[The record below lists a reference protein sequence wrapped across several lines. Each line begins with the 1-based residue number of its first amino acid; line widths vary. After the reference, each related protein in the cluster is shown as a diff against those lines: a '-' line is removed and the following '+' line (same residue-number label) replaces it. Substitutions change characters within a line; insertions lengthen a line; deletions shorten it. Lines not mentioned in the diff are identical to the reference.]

1 MFQAFFIYAS
11 KSKCLFWYYL
21 STCVLRHCLTLQP
34 HSITTNLRQRKN
46 ALLLGLAIIFLT
58 LFIYSSVIRPLLEPL
73 FPELPQI
80 PGGIGIKT
88 LFMMLFSIFHAAYV
102 LGWRHTLLFFG
113 VTVAVSWSYEH
124 VGVETGLIYGAYH
137 YTDALGLK
145 LGHVPIIIP
154 IAWFMMIYP
163 SYILANLIGSG
174 RQMIMR
180 EKNNNNSNN
189 RITLVQIL
197 WLSFLSAVIM
207 TAWDLVVDPYLSGPT
222 ERAWIWEDGGQY
234 FGVPLHNFAG
244 WLLTTFTIYFI
255 FRLLSDRIFQVRPS
269 RRPLNTPIILL
280 PLIGYGTMM
289 VTNIIPGEPPEL
301 RIIGPI
307 VMGIPLTIAAT
318 RLLMNNNVGTAAFA
332 KQQPK
337 Q

>member
-1 MFQAFFIYAS
+1 M
-11 KSKCLFWYYL
+11 
-21 STCVLRHCLTLQP
+21 QP
-34 HSITTNLRQRKN
+34 HSITNLRQRKN
-46 ALLLGLAIIFLT
+46 VFLLGLAITFLA
-58 LFIYSSVIRPLLEPL
+58 LFIYSSIIRPLLEPL
-73 FPELPQI
+73 FTELPRI

-113 VTVAVSWSYEH
+113 ITVAVSWSYEH

-163 SYILANLIGSG
+163 SYIIANLIGSG
-174 RQMIMR
+174 RQMMTR
-180 EKNNNNSNN
+180 DKKNNNNP
-189 RITLVQIL
+189 ITLVQIL

-234 FGVPLHNFAG
+234 FGVPLHNFGG
-244 WLLTTFTIYFI
+244 WLLTTFTIYFV
-255 FRLLSDRIFQVRPS
+255 FRLLSERKFQMHTS
-269 RRPLNTPIILL
+269 RRPLTTSIILL
-280 PLIGYGTMM
+280 PLISYGATMIA
-289 VTNIIPGEPPEL
+289 NIIPGEPPEL
-301 RIIGPI
+301 QIIGPI
-307 VMGIPLTIAAT
+307 VMGIPLVIAAT

-332 KQQPK
+332 KQPK

>member
-1 MFQAFFIYAS
+1 M
-11 KSKCLFWYYL
+11 
-21 STCVLRHCLTLQP
+21 QP
-34 HSITTNLRQRKN
+34 HSITNLRQRKN
-46 ALLLGLAIIFLT
+46 VFLLGLAITFLA
-58 LFIYSSVIRPLLEPL
+58 LFIYSSIIRPLLEPL
-73 FPELPQI
+73 FAELPRI
-80 PGGIGIKT
+80 PGGIGVKT

-113 VTVAVSWSYEH
+113 ITVAVSWSYEH

-163 SYILANLIGSG
+163 SYIIANLIGSG
-174 RQMIMR
+174 RQMMTR
-180 EKNNNNSNN
+180 DKKKNNNNP
-189 RITLVQIL
+189 ITLVQIL

-234 FGVPLHNFAG
+234 FGVPLHNFGG
-244 WLLTTFTIYFI
+244 WLLTTFTIYFV
-255 FRLLSDRIFQVRPS
+255 FRLLSERKFQMHTS
-269 RRPLNTPIILL
+269 RRPLTTSIILL
-280 PLIGYGTMM
+280 PLISYGATMIA
-289 VTNIIPGEPPEL
+289 NIIPGEPPEL

-307 VMGIPLTIAAT
+307 VMGIPLVIAAT

-332 KQQPK
+332 KQPK

>member
-1 MFQAFFIYAS
+1 
-11 KSKCLFWYYL
+11 
-21 STCVLRHCLTLQP
+21 VQP
-34 HSITTNLRQRKN
+34 HSIINLQQRKN
-46 ALLLGLAIIFLT
+46 VFLLGLAITFLV
-58 LFIYSSVIRPLLEPL
+58 LFIYSSIIRPLLEPL
-73 FPELPQI
+73 FPELPRI

-102 LGWRHTLLFFG
+102 LGWRDTLLFFG
-113 VTVAVSWSYEH
+113 ITVAVSWSYEH

-137 YTDALGLK
+137 YTDALGPK

-163 SYILANLIGSG
+163 SYIIANLIGSG
-174 RQMIMR
+174 RQMMMMR
-180 EKNNNNSNN
+180 EKNNYSNN
-189 RITLVQIL
+189 PITLVEIL

-234 FGVPLHNFAG
+234 FGVPLHNFGG

-255 FRLLSDRIFQVRPS
+255 FRLLSERTFQI
-269 RRPLNTPIILL
+269 RRSHPLTTSIILL
-280 PLIGYGTMM
+280 PLISYGATMIA
-289 VTNIIPGEPPEL
+289 NIIPGEPPEL

-307 VMGIPLTIAAT
+307 VMGIPLVIAAT

-332 KQQPK
+332 KQPQ

>member
-1 MFQAFFIYAS
+1 
-11 KSKCLFWYYL
+11 
-21 STCVLRHCLTLQP
+21 VQP
-34 HSITTNLRQRKN
+34 HSITNLQQRKN
-46 ALLLGLAIIFLT
+46 AFLLGLAIIFLA
-58 LFIYSSVIRPLLEPL
+58 LFIYSSIIRPLLEPL
-73 FPELPQI
+73 FPELPRI
-80 PGGIGIKT
+80 HGGIGIKT
-88 LFMMLFSIFHAAYV
+88 LFIMLFSIFHASYV

-113 VTVAVSWSYEH
+113 ITVAVSWSYEH

-163 SYILANLIGSG
+163 SYIIANLIGSG
-174 RQMIMR
+174 RQMMMMDK
-180 EKNNNNSNN
+180 KNNNN

-197 WLSFLSAVIM
+197 WLSFLSAVMM

-234 FGVPLHNFAG
+234 FGVPLHNFGG

-255 FRLLSDRIFQVRPS
+255 FRLLSERKFQVRPS
-269 RRPLNTPIILL
+269 RPLTTSIILL
-280 PLIGYGTMM
+280 PLISYGTMM
-289 VTNIIPGEPPEL
+289 VANIIPGEPPEL
-301 RIIGPI
+301 QIIGPI
-307 VMGIPLTIAAT
+307 VMGIPLAVAAI

-332 KQQPK
+332 KQPK

>member
-1 MFQAFFIYAS
+1 M
-11 KSKCLFWYYL
+11 
-21 STCVLRHCLTLQP
+21 QP
-34 HSITTNLRQRKN
+34 HSITNLRQRKN
-46 ALLLGLAIIFLT
+46 VFLLGLAITFLA
-58 LFIYSSVIRPLLEPL
+58 LFIYSSIIRPLLEPL
-73 FPELPQI
+73 FAELPRI

-113 VTVAVSWSYEH
+113 ITVAVSWSYEH

-163 SYILANLIGSG
+163 SYIIANLIGSG
-174 RQMIMR
+174 RQMMTR
-180 EKNNNNSNN
+180 DKKKNNNNP
-189 RITLVQIL
+189 ITLVQIL

-234 FGVPLHNFAG
+234 FGVPLHNFGG

-255 FRLLSDRIFQVRPS
+255 FRLLSERKFQMHTS
-269 RRPLNTPIILL
+269 RRPLTTSIILL
-280 PLIGYGTMM
+280 PLISYGATMIA
-289 VTNIIPGEPPEL
+289 NIIPGEPPEL

-307 VMGIPLTIAAT
+307 VMGIPLVIAAT

-332 KQQPK
+332 KQPK

>member
-1 MFQAFFIYAS
+1 MLIGIIFIHV
-11 KSKCLFWYYL
+11 FWGIAII
-21 STCVLRHCLTLQP
+21 TVQP
-34 HSITTNLRQRKN
+34 HSITNLRQRKN
-46 ALLLGLAIIFLT
+46 VFLLGLAITFLA
-58 LFIYSSVIRPLLEPL
+58 LFIYSSIIRPLLEPL
-73 FPELPQI
+73 FAELPRI

-113 VTVAVSWSYEH
+113 ITVAVSWSYEH

-163 SYILANLIGSG
+163 SYIIANLIGSG
-174 RQMIMR
+174 RQMMTR
-180 EKNNNNSNN
+180 DKKNNNNNP
-189 RITLVQIL
+189 IPLVQIL

-234 FGVPLHNFAG
+234 FGVPLHNFGG

-255 FRLLSDRIFQVRPS
+255 FRLLSERKFQMHTS
-269 RRPLNTPIILL
+269 RRPLTTSIILL
-280 PLIGYGTMM
+280 PLISYGATMIA
-289 VTNIIPGEPPEL
+289 NIIPGEPPEL

-307 VMGIPLTIAAT
+307 VMGIPLVIAAT

-332 KQQPK
+332 KQPK

>member
-1 MFQAFFIYAS
+1 M
-11 KSKCLFWYYL
+11 
-21 STCVLRHCLTLQP
+21 QP
-34 HSITTNLRQRKN
+34 HSITNLRQRKN
-46 ALLLGLAIIFLT
+46 VFLLGLAITFLA
-58 LFIYSSVIRPLLEPL
+58 LFIYSSIIRPLLEPL
-73 FPELPQI
+73 FAELPRI
-80 PGGIGIKT
+80 PGGIGVKT

-113 VTVAVSWSYEH
+113 ITVAVSWSYEH

-163 SYILANLIGSG
+163 SYIIANLIGSG
-174 RQMIMR
+174 RQMMTR
-180 EKNNNNSNN
+180 DKKKNNNNP
-189 RITLVQIL
+189 ITLVQIL

-234 FGVPLHNFAG
+234 FGVPLHNFGG

-255 FRLLSDRIFQVRPS
+255 FRLLSERKFQMHTS
-269 RRPLNTPIILL
+269 RRPLTTSIILL
-280 PLIGYGTMM
+280 PLISYGATMIA
-289 VTNIIPGEPPEL
+289 NIIPGEPPEL

-307 VMGIPLTIAAT
+307 VMGIPLVIAAT

-332 KQQPK
+332 KQPK

>member
-1 MFQAFFIYAS
+1 M
-11 KSKCLFWYYL
+11 
-21 STCVLRHCLTLQP
+21 QP
-34 HSITTNLRQRKN
+34 HSITNLRQRKN
-46 ALLLGLAIIFLT
+46 VFLLGLAITFLA
-58 LFIYSSVIRPLLEPL
+58 LFIYSSIIRPLLEPL
-73 FPELPQI
+73 FTELPRI

-113 VTVAVSWSYEH
+113 ITVAVSWSYEH

-163 SYILANLIGSG
+163 SYIIANLIGSG
-174 RQMIMR
+174 RQMMTR
-180 EKNNNNSNN
+180 DKKKNNNNP
-189 RITLVQIL
+189 ITLVQIL

-234 FGVPLHNFAG
+234 FGVPLHNFGG

-255 FRLLSDRIFQVRPS
+255 FRLLSERKFQMHTS
-269 RRPLNTPIILL
+269 RRPLTTSIILL
-280 PLIGYGTMM
+280 PLISYGATMIA
-289 VTNIIPGEPPEL
+289 NIIPGEPPEL

-307 VMGIPLTIAAT
+307 VMGIPLVIAAT
-318 RLLMNNNVGTAAFA
+318 RLLMNNNMGTTAFA
-332 KQQPK
+332 KQPK

>member
-1 MFQAFFIYAS
+1 M
-11 KSKCLFWYYL
+11 
-21 STCVLRHCLTLQP
+21 QP
-34 HSITTNLRQRKN
+34 HSITNLQQRKN
-46 ALLLGLAIIFLT
+46 AFLLGLAIIFLA
-58 LFIYSSVIRPLLEPL
+58 LFIYSSIIRPLLEPL
-73 FPELPQI
+73 FPELPRI

-88 LFMMLFSIFHAAYV
+88 LFMMLFSIFHASYV

-113 VTVAVSWSYEH
+113 ITVAVSWSYEH

-137 YTDALGLK
+137 YTDALGPK

-154 IAWFMMIYP
+154 IAWFTMIYP
-163 SYILANLIGSG
+163 SYIIANLIGSG
-174 RQMIMR
+174 RQMMMR
-180 EKNNNNSNN
+180 DKKNNNN

-197 WLSFLSAVIM
+197 WLSFLSAVMM

-234 FGVPLHNFAG
+234 FGVPLHNFGG

-255 FRLLSDRIFQVRPS
+255 FRLLSERKFQVRPS
-269 RRPLNTPIILL
+269 RPLTTSIILL
-280 PLIGYGTMM
+280 PLISYGTMM
-289 VTNIIPGEPPEL
+289 VANIIPGEPPEL

-307 VMGIPLTIAAT
+307 VMGIPLAITST

-332 KQQPK
+332 KQPK

>member
-1 MFQAFFIYAS
+1 M
-11 KSKCLFWYYL
+11 
-21 STCVLRHCLTLQP
+21 QP
-34 HSITTNLRQRKN
+34 HSITNLRQRKN
-46 ALLLGLAIIFLT
+46 VFLLGLAITFLA
-58 LFIYSSVIRPLLEPL
+58 LFIYSSIIRPLLEPL
-73 FPELPQI
+73 FAELPRI

-113 VTVAVSWSYEH
+113 ITVAVSWSYEH

-163 SYILANLIGSG
+163 SYIIANLIGSG
-174 RQMIMR
+174 RQMMTR
-180 EKNNNNSNN
+180 DKKNNNNNP
-189 RITLVQIL
+189 ITLVQIL

-234 FGVPLHNFAG
+234 FGVPLHNFGG
-244 WLLTTFTIYFI
+244 WLLTTFTIYFV
-255 FRLLSDRIFQVRPS
+255 FRLLSERKFQMHTS
-269 RRPLNTPIILL
+269 RRPLTTSIILL
-280 PLIGYGTMM
+280 PLISYGATMIA
-289 VTNIIPGEPPEL
+289 NIIPGEPPEL

-307 VMGIPLTIAAT
+307 VMGIPLVIAAT
-318 RLLMNNNVGTAAFA
+318 RLLMNNNVGTASFC
-332 KQQPK
+332 KTT
-337 Q
+337 

>member
-1 MFQAFFIYAS
+1 M
-11 KSKCLFWYYL
+11 
-21 STCVLRHCLTLQP
+21 QP
-34 HSITTNLRQRKN
+34 HSITNLRQRKN
-46 ALLLGLAIIFLT
+46 VFLLGLAMTFLA
-58 LFIYSSVIRPLLEPL
+58 LFIYSSIIRPLLEPL
-73 FPELPQI
+73 FAELPRI

-113 VTVAVSWSYEH
+113 ITVAVSWSYEH

-137 YTDALGLK
+137 YTDVLGLK

-163 SYILANLIGSG
+163 SYIIANLIGSG
-174 RQMIMR
+174 RQMMTR
-180 EKNNNNSNN
+180 DKKNNNNP
-189 RITLVQIL
+189 ITLVQIL

-234 FGVPLHNFAG
+234 FGVPLHNFGG
-244 WLLTTFTIYFI
+244 WLLTTFTIYFV
-255 FRLLSDRIFQVRPS
+255 FRLLSERKFQMHTS
-269 RRPLNTPIILL
+269 RRPLTTSIILL
-280 PLIGYGTMM
+280 PLISYGATMIA
-289 VTNIIPGEPPEL
+289 NIIPGEPPEL

-307 VMGIPLTIAAT
+307 VMGIPLVIAAT

-332 KQQPK
+332 KQPK

>member
-1 MFQAFFIYAS
+1 M
-11 KSKCLFWYYL
+11 
-21 STCVLRHCLTLQP
+21 QP
-34 HSITTNLRQRKN
+34 HSITNLRQRKN
-46 ALLLGLAIIFLT
+46 VFLLGLAITFLA
-58 LFIYSSVIRPLLEPL
+58 LFIYSSIIRPLLEPL
-73 FPELPQI
+73 FTELPRI

-113 VTVAVSWSYEH
+113 ITVAVSWSYEH

-163 SYILANLIGSG
+163 SYIIANLIGSG
-174 RQMIMR
+174 RQMMTR
-180 EKNNNNSNN
+180 DKKNNNNNP
-189 RITLVQIL
+189 ITLVQIL

-234 FGVPLHNFAG
+234 FGVPLHNFGG

-255 FRLLSDRIFQVRPS
+255 FRLLSEGKFQMHTS
-269 RRPLNTPIILL
+269 RRPLTTSIILL
-280 PLIGYGTMM
+280 PLISYGATMIA
-289 VTNIIPGEPPEL
+289 NIIPGEPPEL

-307 VMGIPLTIAAT
+307 VMGIPLVIAAT

-332 KQQPK
+332 KQPK

>member
-1 MFQAFFIYAS
+1 
-11 KSKCLFWYYL
+11 
-21 STCVLRHCLTLQP
+21 VQP
-34 HSITTNLRQRKN
+34 HSITNLRQRKN
-46 ALLLGLAIIFLT
+46 VFLLGLAITFLA
-58 LFIYSSVIRPLLEPL
+58 LFIYSSIIRPLLEPL
-73 FPELPQI
+73 FAELPRI

-113 VTVAVSWSYEH
+113 ITVAVSWSYEH

-163 SYILANLIGSG
+163 SYIIANLIGSG
-174 RQMIMR
+174 RQMMTR
-180 EKNNNNSNN
+180 DKKKNNNP
-189 RITLVQIL
+189 ITLVQIL

-234 FGVPLHNFAG
+234 FGVPLHNFGG

-255 FRLLSDRIFQVRPS
+255 FRLLSERKFQMHTS
-269 RRPLNTPIILL
+269 RRPLTTSIILL
-280 PLIGYGTMM
+280 PLISYGATMIA
-289 VTNIIPGEPPEL
+289 NIIPGEPPEL

-307 VMGIPLTIAAT
+307 VMGIPLVIAAT

-332 KQQPK
+332 KQPK

>member
-1 MFQAFFIYAS
+1 M
-11 KSKCLFWYYL
+11 
-21 STCVLRHCLTLQP
+21 QP
-34 HSITTNLRQRKN
+34 HSITNLRQRKN
-46 ALLLGLAIIFLT
+46 VFLLGLAITFLA
-58 LFIYSSVIRPLLEPL
+58 LFIYSSIIRPLLEPL
-73 FPELPQI
+73 FAELPRI

-113 VTVAVSWSYEH
+113 ITVAVSWSYEH

-163 SYILANLIGSG
+163 SYIIANLIGSG
-174 RQMIMR
+174 RQMMTR
-180 EKNNNNSNN
+180 DKKKNNNP
-189 RITLVQIL
+189 ITLVQIL

-234 FGVPLHNFAG
+234 FGVPLHNFGG
-244 WLLTTFTIYFI
+244 WLLTTFTIYFV
-255 FRLLSDRIFQVRPS
+255 FRLLSERKFQMHTS
-269 RRPLNTPIILL
+269 RRPLTTSIILL
-280 PLIGYGTMM
+280 PLISYGATMIA
-289 VTNIIPGEPPEL
+289 NIIPGEPPEL

-307 VMGIPLTIAAT
+307 VMGIPLVIAAT

-332 KQQPK
+332 KQPK

>member
-1 MFQAFFIYAS
+1 
-11 KSKCLFWYYL
+11 
-21 STCVLRHCLTLQP
+21 VQP
-34 HSITTNLRQRKN
+34 HSITNLRQRKN
-46 ALLLGLAIIFLT
+46 VFLLGLAITFLA
-58 LFIYSSVIRPLLEPL
+58 LFIYSSIIRPLLEPL
-73 FPELPQI
+73 FAELPRI
-80 PGGIGIKT
+80 PGGIGVKT

-113 VTVAVSWSYEH
+113 ITVAVSWSYEH

-137 YTDALGLK
+137 YTDALGPK

-163 SYILANLIGSG
+163 SYIIANLIGSG
-174 RQMIMR
+174 RQMMMR
-180 EKNNNNSNN
+180 DKKSNNNQT
-189 RITLVQIL
+189 TLVQIL

-234 FGVPLHNFAG
+234 FGVPLHNFGG

-255 FRLLSDRIFQVRPS
+255 FRLLSEGKFQMHTS
-269 RRPLNTPIILL
+269 RRPLTTSIILL
-280 PLIGYGTMM
+280 PLISYGATMIA
-289 VTNIIPGEPPEL
+289 NIIPGEPPEL

-307 VMGIPLTIAAT
+307 VMGIPLVIATT
-318 RLLMNNNVGTAAFA
+318 RLMMNNNVGTAAFA
-332 KQQPK
+332 KQPK

>member
-1 MFQAFFIYAS
+1 M
-11 KSKCLFWYYL
+11 
-21 STCVLRHCLTLQP
+21 QP
-34 HSITTNLRQRKN
+34 HSITNLRQRKN
-46 ALLLGLAIIFLT
+46 VFLLGLAITFLA
-58 LFIYSSVIRPLLEPL
+58 LFIYSSIIRPLLEPL
-73 FPELPQI
+73 FAELPRI

-113 VTVAVSWSYEH
+113 ITVAVSWSYEH

-163 SYILANLIGSG
+163 SYIIANLIGSG
-174 RQMIMR
+174 RQMMTR
-180 EKNNNNSNN
+180 DKKNNNNNP
-189 RITLVQIL
+189 ITLVQIL

-222 ERAWIWEDGGQY
+222 ERAWIWEDSGQY
-234 FGVPLHNFAG
+234 FGVPLHNFGG

-255 FRLLSDRIFQVRPS
+255 FRLLSERKFQMHTS
-269 RRPLNTPIILL
+269 RRPLTTSIILL
-280 PLIGYGTMM
+280 PLISYGATMIA
-289 VTNIIPGEPPEL
+289 NIIPGEPPEL

-307 VMGIPLTIAAT
+307 VMGIPLVIAAT

-332 KQQPK
+332 KQPTQ
-337 Q
+337 

>member
-1 MFQAFFIYAS
+1 MAIITVQ
-11 KSKCLFWYYL
+11 L
-21 STCVLRHCLTLQP
+21 
-34 HSITTNLRQRKN
+34 HSITANLQQRKN
-46 ALLLGLAIIFLT
+46 AMLLGLAIIFLT

-73 FPELPQI
+73 FPELPRI

-88 LFMMLFSIFHAAYV
+88 LFMMLFSLFHAAYV

-113 VTVAVSWSYEH
+113 ITVAVSWSYEH

-154 IAWFMMIYP
+154 TAWFMMVYP
-163 SYILANLIGSG
+163 SYIIANLIGSG

-180 EKNNNNSNN
+180 EKNNNYNN
-189 RITLVQIL
+189 HRISLVQIL

-234 FGVPLHNFAG
+234 FGVPLHNFGG

-255 FRLLSDRIFQVRPS
+255 FWLLSERKFQVRPS

-307 VMGIPLTIAAT
+307 VMGIPLAIAAT
-318 RLLMNNNVGTAAFA
+318 RMLMNNNVGTAAFA

>member
-1 MFQAFFIYAS
+1 M
-11 KSKCLFWYYL
+11 
-21 STCVLRHCLTLQP
+21 QP
-34 HSITTNLRQRKN
+34 HSITNLQQRKN
-46 ALLLGLAIIFLT
+46 AFLLGLAIIFLA
-58 LFIYSSVIRPLLEPL
+58 LFIYSSIIRPLLEPL
-73 FPELPQI
+73 FPELPRI

-102 LGWRHTLLFFG
+102 LGWRHTPLFFG
-113 VTVAVSWSYEH
+113 ITVAVSWSYEH
-124 VGVETGLIYGAYH
+124 VGAETGLIYGAYH

-163 SYILANLIGSG
+163 SYIIANLIGSG
-174 RQMIMR
+174 LQMMG
-180 EKNNNNSNN
+180 EKNKYSNN

-207 TAWDLVVDPYLSGPT
+207 TAWDLVVDPYLSGAT
-222 ERAWIWEDGGQY
+222 ERAWIWEAGGQY
-234 FGVPLHNFAG
+234 FGVPLHNFGG

-255 FRLLSDRIFQVRPS
+255 FRLLSERKFQVRPS
-269 RRPLNTPIILL
+269 SRPLTTSIILL
-280 PLIGYGTMM
+280 PLISYGTMM
-289 VTNIIPGEPPEL
+289 VANIIPGEPPEL

-307 VMGIPLTIAAT
+307 VMGIPLTIAVT
-318 RLLMNNNVGTAAFA
+318 RLLMNNNVNTAAFA
-332 KQQPK
+332 KQPK

>member
-1 MFQAFFIYAS
+1 M
-11 KSKCLFWYYL
+11 
-21 STCVLRHCLTLQP
+21 QP
-34 HSITTNLRQRKN
+34 HSITNLRQRKN
-46 ALLLGLAIIFLT
+46 VFLLGLAITFLA
-58 LFIYSSVIRPLLEPL
+58 LFIYSSIIRPLLEPL
-73 FPELPQI
+73 FTELPRI

-113 VTVAVSWSYEH
+113 ITVAVSWSYEH

-163 SYILANLIGSG
+163 SYIIANLIGSG
-174 RQMIMR
+174 RQMMTR
-180 EKNNNNSNN
+180 DKKNNNNNP
-189 RITLVQIL
+189 ITLVQIL

-234 FGVPLHNFAG
+234 FGVPLHNFGG

-255 FRLLSDRIFQVRPS
+255 FRLLSEGKFQMHTS
-269 RRPLNTPIILL
+269 RRPLTTSIILL
-280 PLIGYGTMM
+280 PLISYGATMIA
-289 VTNIIPGEPPEL
+289 NIIPGEPPEL

-307 VMGIPLTIAAT
+307 VMGIPLVIAAT
-318 RLLMNNNVGTAAFA
+318 RLLMNNKVGTAAFA
-332 KQQPK
+332 KQPK

>member
-1 MFQAFFIYAS
+1 
-11 KSKCLFWYYL
+11 
-21 STCVLRHCLTLQP
+21 VQP
-34 HSITTNLRQRKN
+34 HSITNLRQRKN
-46 ALLLGLAIIFLT
+46 VFLLGLAITFLA
-58 LFIYSSVIRPLLEPL
+58 LFIYSSIIRPLLEPL
-73 FPELPQI
+73 FAELPRI

-113 VTVAVSWSYEH
+113 ISVAVSWSYEH

-163 SYILANLIGSG
+163 SYIITNLIGSG
-174 RQMIMR
+174 RQMMTR
-180 EKNNNNSNN
+180 DKKNNNNP
-189 RITLVQIL
+189 ITLVQIL

-234 FGVPLHNFAG
+234 FGVPLHNFGG

-255 FRLLSDRIFQVRPS
+255 FRLLSERKFQMHPS
-269 RRPLNTPIILL
+269 RRPLTTSIILL
-280 PLIGYGTMM
+280 PLISYGATMIA
-289 VTNIIPGEPPEL
+289 NIIPGEPPEL

-307 VMGIPLTIAAT
+307 VMGIPLVIAAT

-332 KQQPK
+332 KQPK